1 MNQPAESSRARS
13 GPRWLWGLLVLAL
26 VGLAAATLLFGRQAR
41 LVGGVQGG
49 TGPKVAGANVLAD
62 YGTVPNFALVSQTG
76 DTVRLA
82 DLHGQIWIADF
93 IFTHCSSSCP
103 MMSARMAK
111 LATLLDPS
119 WGVRLVSITVDP
131 DRDTPAQLADYARV
145 YSADPKHWL
154 FLTGDKQQIR
164 HLVKEGFHLAVDDAS
179 PEDAA
184 KGAEPVL
191 HSTRFVLV
199 DGEGVLRAYYG
210 ALEEETLKTLARD
223 IEKIRSGKNTARAS

>member
-1 MNQPAESSRARS
+1 MNRPAESPRARG

-26 VGLAAATLLFGRQAR
+26 VALAAATLLFGRQAR
-41 LVGGVQGG
+41 LLSHVHGG
-49 TGPKVAGANVLAD
+49 TEPQVAGANVLAD
-62 YGTVPNFALVSQTG
+62 YGTVPNFTLVSQTG

-82 DLHGQIWIADF
+82 DLRGQIWIADF

-131 DRDTPAQLADYARV
+131 DRDTPAQLADYARA
-145 YSADPKHWL
+145 YSADPAHWL
-154 FLTGDKQQIR
+154 FLSGDKQQIR
-164 HLVKEGFHLAVDDAS
+164 RLVKDGFHLAVDDAS
-179 PEDAA
+179 TEDAA
-184 KGAEPVL
+184 KGAESVL

-199 DGEGVLRAYYG
+199 DGEGVLRAYYSG
-210 ALEEETLKTLARD
+210 LEEESLKTLASD
-223 IEKIRSGKNTARAS
+223 IQKVRSGKSAGRTS

>member
-1 MNQPAESSRARS
+1 MNQPAESPRARG

-26 VGLAAATLLFGRQAR
+26 VALAAATLLFVRQAR
-41 LVGGVQGG
+41 LLSHVHGG
-49 TGPKVAGANVLAD
+49 TEPQVAGANVLAD

-82 DLHGQIWIADF
+82 DLRGQIWIADF

-131 DRDTPAQLADYARV
+131 DRDTPAQLADYARA
-145 YSADPKHWL
+145 YSADPAHWL
-154 FLTGDKQQIR
+154 FLSGDKQQIR
-164 HLVKEGFHLAVDDAS
+164 QLVKDGFHLAVDDAS

-184 KGAEPVL
+184 KGAESVL

-199 DGEGVLRAYYG
+199 DGEGVLRAYYSG
-210 ALEEETLKTLARD
+210 LEEESLKTLASD
-223 IEKIRSGKNTARAS
+223 IQKVRSGKSAGRTS

>member
-1 MNQPAESSRARS
+1 
-13 GPRWLWGLLVLAL
+13 
-26 VGLAAATLLFGRQAR
+26 
-41 LVGGVQGG
+41 
-49 TGPKVAGANVLAD
+49 
-62 YGTVPNFALVSQTG
+62 
-76 DTVRLA
+76 
-82 DLHGQIWIADF
+82 
-93 IFTHCSSSCP
+93 

-131 DRDTPAQLADYARV
+131 DRDTPAQLADYARA

-164 HLVKEGFHLAVDDAS
+164 RLVKDGFHLAVDDAS

-184 KGAEPVL
+184 KGAESVL

-199 DGEGVLRAYYG
+199 DGEGVLRAYYSG
-210 ALEEETLKTLARD
+210 IEEETLKTLAAD
-223 IEKIRSGKNTARAS
+223 IQKVRSSKSAGRTS